1 MAKLKEYVANAK
13 TNELISGTVVT
24 FVENFIRVSFETQL
38 DRLAKRHYM
47 HLFSH
52 WVAESCFVESANK
65 MLSYGVY
72 APKPGDAIHNAVDKT
87 IKQTDDTLRRRMT
100 TAHENMHKTV
110 KQPTDRT
117 ETMSE
122 LLVRNLSTDVD
133 VNVANLVVS
142 EWEQS
147 KDYRCCSCA
156 ENDDIESRGDS
167 DSDFMNFYVKYSGPD
182 PTDIPHVRPV
192 YRRTRR
198 VVAQNVIIDG
208 KSHICLRCSCAFFL
222 ARKTCCRHIYSL
234 IKRPPSKDDIHPALF
249 KTYEVRFAVDDKY
262 TRKVSDIIDQ
272 YNIHR
277 GVLLS
282 GEVTNQDWI
291 RSLETYDQDFF
302 ENTISISVDVNPNSR
317 VLLQGKKQPS
327 KRKTVLVNAGSEAKQ
342 TREAM
347 MYQQYLTTV
356 NQVKDAKGAM
366 IFQRGMASI
375 LNQLVALNTQSAR
388 KRKIGDVATT
398 GQVDMDRTYNRKK
411 PIGSPSREK
420 GSKKNI

>member
-1 MAKLKEYVANAK
+1 
-13 TNELISGTVVT
+13 
-24 FVENFIRVSFETQL
+24 
-38 DRLAKRHYM
+38 
-47 HLFSH
+47 
-52 WVAESCFVESANK
+52 
-65 MLSYGVY
+65 
-72 APKPGDAIHNAVDKT
+72 
-87 IKQTDDTLRRRMT
+87 
-100 TAHENMHKTV
+100 
-110 KQPTDRT
+110 
-117 ETMSE
+117 
-122 LLVRNLSTDVD
+122 
-133 VNVANLVVS
+133 
-142 EWEQS
+142 
-147 KDYRCCSCA
+147 
-156 ENDDIESRGDS
+156 
-167 DSDFMNFYVKYSGPD
+167 
-182 PTDIPHVRPV
+182 
-192 YRRTRR
+192 
-198 VVAQNVIIDG
+198 
-208 KSHICLRCSCAFFL
+208 
-222 ARKTCCRHIYSL
+222 L

-302 ENTISISVDVNPNSR
+302 GNTISISVDVNPNSR

-375 LNQLVALNTQSAR
+375 LNQLVVLNTQFSG

-420 GSKKNI
+420 GSKKNT